1 MKLRT
6 KIQLFSS
13 LFMII
18 LIILINTSIYFL
30 FYKISAD
37 SELEQLDEQMTT
49 IVENLNLY
57 PDIAQNELLN
67 AYVPTDGMIRVI
79 QADGSS
85 LINTLTKQKEYTS
98 LPKEYTTTEN
108 HEIVKRDDGTNVAVI
123 EKPIIWNDGQIVTLQ
138 ISKHLMALK
147 ETMRVL
153 FFVLM
158 VASIFMLIPIVIA
171 GNILARF
178 LLRPIHTLIQTMQ
191 ANRQQVE
198 WQKIDVQGR
207 SNDELHQMK
216 LTFNKMIDHLKEN
229 YQKQEQFVSDASHE
243 MNTPISIVKSYA
255 QLLKR
260 RGKERPELFDEA
272 VEAIDSEADRM
283 QLLVEQMLLLAK
295 NQMETTRTNIEMTEL
310 CESVRKTFMGA
321 YSREIHMKSPKQRII
336 VHGNEDQLKQVI
348 YILLDNALKYSD
360 KEVELNIFEHDNQ
373 AIIEVTDFGSGIAQE
388 DLERIFDR
396 FYRIDKARNRETG
409 GTGLG
414 LSIAKTIVN
423 HHDGVLS
430 VSSELG
436 IGTRFTISI
445 PVVKV

>member
-171 GNILARF
+171 
-178 LLRPIHTLIQTMQ
+178 
-191 ANRQQVE
+191 
-198 WQKIDVQGR
+198 
-207 SNDELHQMK
+207 
-216 LTFNKMIDHLKEN
+216 
-229 YQKQEQFVSDASHE
+229 
-243 MNTPISIVKSYA
+243 
-255 QLLKR
+255 
-260 RGKERPELFDEA
+260 
-272 VEAIDSEADRM
+272 
-283 QLLVEQMLLLAK
+283 
-295 NQMETTRTNIEMTEL
+295 
-310 CESVRKTFMGA
+310 
-321 YSREIHMKSPKQRII
+321 
-336 VHGNEDQLKQVI
+336 
-348 YILLDNALKYSD
+348 
-360 KEVELNIFEHDNQ
+360 
-373 AIIEVTDFGSGIAQE
+373 
-388 DLERIFDR
+388 
-396 FYRIDKARNRETG
+396 
-409 GTGLG
+409 
-414 LSIAKTIVN
+414 
-423 HHDGVLS
+423 
-430 VSSELG
+430 
-436 IGTRFTISI
+436 
-445 PVVKV
+445 